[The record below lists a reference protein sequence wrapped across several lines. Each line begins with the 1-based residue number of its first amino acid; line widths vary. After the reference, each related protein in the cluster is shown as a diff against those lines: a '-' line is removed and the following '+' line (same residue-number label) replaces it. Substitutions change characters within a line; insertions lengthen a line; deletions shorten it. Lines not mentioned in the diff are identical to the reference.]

1 MGQALLLLTVEVYA
15 LLALLAVLTVT
26 AVFAGAY
33 AISPTGAVTTART
46 VLVLFFTPINQKDPY
61 EHQNQDPTNRD
72 KADCSHPWLIYPC
85 NSHRSQAQEPV
96 GYDLQDLLD
105 LLHHP

>member
-1 MGQALLLLTVEVYA
+1 MGQALLLLTAEVYA

-33 AISPTGAVTTART
+33 AISPTGAVATARA
-46 VLVLFFTPINQKDPY
+46 VLTLFFSPINQKDPHD
-61 EHQNQDPTNRD
+61 HQNQDPTNRD
-72 KADCSHPWLIYPC
+72 KADCSYPWLIYPRH
-85 NSHRSQAQEPV
+85 SHRSQAQEPV
-96 GYDLQDLLD
+96 GYNLQDLLD

>member
-33 AISPTGAVTTART
+33 TISPPFAVATGRAVLTI
-46 VLVLFFTPINQKDPY
+46 FFSPINQKDHHD
-61 EHQNQDPTNRD
+61 HQNQDSANRD
-72 KADCSHPWLIYPC
+72 KADCSYPWLIYPC
-85 NSHRSQAQEPV
+85 NRHRSQAQEPV

-105 LLHHP
+105 LLHHS